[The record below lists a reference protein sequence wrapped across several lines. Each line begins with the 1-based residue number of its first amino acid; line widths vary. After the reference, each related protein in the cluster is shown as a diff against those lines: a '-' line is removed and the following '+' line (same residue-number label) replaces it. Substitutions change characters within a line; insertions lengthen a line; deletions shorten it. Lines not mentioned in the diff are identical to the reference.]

1 MIVIVV
7 LIALLVGG
15 IALLKYQGVKASTPA
30 HIDVQRLSL
39 ERITEIGSRSAGLI
53 GSRTSPGGAMDR
65 IVTRAAVRRRGD
77 GTAEWDVRSGAGVM
91 SFRVEQRPGAT
102 GLRVIGAATKQPLAT
117 RNSAYGGIWGISS
130 AIWDVMCR
138 ALGIPKSPGRLL
150 AQRRRVFAA
159 IARADSGS
167 RARVN

>member
-15 IALLKYQGVKASTPA
+15 IALLKYQGAKASTPA

-53 GSRTSPGGAMDR
+53 GSRTRPGGAMDR
-65 IVTRAAVRRRGD
+65 IVSRAAVRRRGD

-91 SFRVEQRPGAT
+91 SFRVEQRPN
-102 GLRVIGAATKQPLAT
+102 GLRVIGAATRQTPAT
-117 RNSAYGGIWGISS
+117 RNSAHGGIWGLSS
-130 AIWDVMCR
+130 AIWNAVCR

-167 RARVN
+167 REPVN